1 MGALGQK
8 SYFMRMI
15 YGSGGEKR
23 YGDVCLDIACDKGFV
38 GRGKYTFVSYT
49 NGFVCGAGK
58 RCSSGRC
65 ESSSS
70 MGSSI
75 SATCP
80 FGETPADAN
89 IQGMGSCSQLTN
101 GYQACERNPWVQL
114 ACCESCEGGSS
125 GGSGG
130 SSYPPDNSY
139 PGGNGYPN
147 DNSYPPTGGNS
158 YPDDD
163 YYPPGG
169 SSYPDSYPPPGG
181 SSYPDDG
188 WYPSGGDYPGGTII
202 VFGDGGDLPPLPS
215 GNGGYGGD
223 IVWTSSRGKK

>member
-1 MGALGQK
+1 MG
-8 SYFMRMI
+8 S
-15 YGSGGEKR
+15 
-23 YGDVCLDIACDKGFV
+23 
-38 GRGKYTFVSYT
+38 
-49 NGFVCGAGK
+49 
-58 RCSSGRC
+58 
-65 ESSSS
+65 
-70 MGSSI
+70 SSI

-147 DNSYPPTGGNS
+147 DNSYPPSGGN
-158 YPDDD
+158 
-163 YYPPGG
+163 
-169 SSYPDSYPPPGG
+169 
-181 SSYPDDG
+181 SYPDDG
-188 WYPSGGDYPGGTII
+188 WYPVGGDSSPGGTVI

-215 GNGGYGGD
+215 GNGGYGGK